1 MAAKTAAERKKD
13 QRAREKKALEK
24 LGGRRI
30 QFITYGATLAK
41 LEAISAANGFTG
53 KQKLG
58 EALTFLVENH
68 KL

>member
-1 MAAKTAAERKKD
+1 MAAKSAKERKKD
-13 QRAREKKALEK
+13 QRDRENAALAK

-30 QFITYGATLAK
+30 QFITYGSTLEK
-41 LEAISAANGFTG
+41 LEEICSANGFTG